1 MVEIM
6 LFSSYPVRAEV
17 VRGEGTEPWRSSV
30 STESESTDAESV
42 PTQARRYHAAVP
54 LTLIAGPPGSGKTT
68 RQVEEAR
75 AAAARG
81 ERVWW
86 VGLPSQRDAVLR
98 ALVRDGPLLG
108 VEVLTLQQLAYRLLS
123 DARRLRPLL
132 TGTGRLA
139 TVGEALLEDRDE
151 PPSPG
156 EARLF
161 ARAIAEAKRHLTGPG
176 ALPGSDPETRRLRR
190 VWRAYERRKADAWDY
205 DDFRR
210 EAAVWLEEAVPSG
223 GGAAGGTWPL
233 LPDRVLVDGLR
244 EIGPPDLRLLD
255 GLARHVPVTLAVAIP
270 PPERTPDVTLPPRD
284 DVEVRRYRFANPV
297 AEARWVL
304 RDVKAELA
312 TGAEPLDLA
321 LIVPPGRARAI
332 ATLAD
337 EAGVPLMD
345 ETPRGLADRPEGR
358 RLLDLLELGEQP
370 SASRLLAVPE
380 LHGLGAAALEDGVA
394 GHDAIRRLA
403 EARGE
408 GELWRSWRERL
419 EPAGDALAW
428 GAELV
433 EAALEAAADQDE
445 DDADADVGE
454 TDGGSRGTDG
464 TSDPWGDAP
473 ARRAERFRDHA
484 LQRLA
489 EARRVAGGPRL
500 RRWWAALLQEEVRFA
515 RPNAG
520 VALLHAVQASGRRV
534 RRAWIVGAA
543 EGAHLTGE
551 REDYFVPEE
560 GRVGW
565 PVAFERPALP
575 RRYLGRQAAE
585 AAELRARGDVTVVTV
600 PEADQGGPIAPDATL
615 LGGEAEPPPER
626 PAASVLEL
634 GGTEPYRPPEGPVP
648 LGTPT
653 VGRLARFARCGLRAW
668 AERRVPDAE
677 ETPAWLRLRRRLRER
692 PGWPVDQIQ
701 TLADEA
707 PEHADWLAEHAEAL
721 AGFSFGVELRD
732 GEDGPLA
739 VLDGARRDDRVA
751 TLLRFA
757 APGAVR
763 DAGDAEALLD
773 ASAREYWAAGHLL
786 DRHARQVRAV
796 RFEVWPVGG
805 SPVAFPER
813 GPVAKRWG
821 RFDRARR
828 EVDGALPAW
837 RAGEV
842 RPSPGFVCRD
852 CPVFDFCR
860 EGRR

>member
-1 MVEIM
+1 MK
-6 LFSSYPVRAEV
+6 V
-17 VRGEGTEPWRSSV
+17 VGGDGTEPWRSSV
-30 STESESTDAESV
+30 STGVTSA
-42 PTQARRYHAAVP
+42 PAWARRYHAGVP
-54 LTLIAGPPGSGKTT
+54 LTLIAGPPGAGKTT
-68 RQVEEAR
+68 RQIEEAR

-176 ALPGSDPETRRLRR
+176 ALPGDDAETRRLRR
-190 VWRAYERRKADAWDY
+190 VWRAYERRKEDAWDY

-210 EAAVWLEEAVPSG
+210 EAAEWLESAASDGDPDG
-223 GGAAGGTWPL
+223 DPATGGAWPL

-244 EIGPPDLRLLD
+244 EIGPLDLRLLD
-255 GLARHVPVTLAVAIP
+255 GLARHLPVTLAVAIAP
-270 PPERTPDVTLPPRD
+270 PGRVPDVTLPPRD

-312 TGAEPLDLA
+312 AGAEPLDLA

-332 ATLAD
+332 AALAD

-408 GELWRSWRERL
+408 GELWRSWRDRL
-419 EPAGDALAW
+419 EPGADVLAW

-433 EAALEAAADQDE
+433 GAALEAAVDPDE
-445 DDADADVGE
+445 DEDGE
-454 TDGGSRGTDG
+454 RDDGFGGGPDRL
-464 TSDPWGDAP
+464 GDAP
-473 ARRAERFRDHA
+473 DRRAERFRDHA

-489 EARRVAGGPRL
+489 EARRVADGPRL

-585 AAELRARGDVTVVTV
+585 AAELRARGDVTVATV

-615 LGGEAEPPPER
+615 LGGEAEPPPAR

-668 AERRVPDAE
+668 AERRVPHEA
-677 ETPAWLRLRRRLRER
+677 ETPAWLDLRRRLRER
-692 PGWPVDQIQ
+692 RGWQADDLRA
-701 TLADEA
+701 LAEVA

-721 AGFSFGVELRD
+721 AAFSFGVELRD
-732 GEDGPLA
+732 GEGGPLA
-739 VLDGARRDDRVA
+739 VLDAARREGRVA
-751 TLLRFA
+751 TLLRFV

-786 DRHARQVRAV
+786 ERHGRQVRAV
-796 RFEVWPVGG
+796 RFRVWPVGG
-805 SPVAFPER
+805 TPVDFPER
-813 GPVAKRWG
+813 GPVARRWG
-821 RFDRARR
+821 RFDRVRR
-828 EVDGALPAW
+828 EVDEALPAW

>member
-1 MVEIM
+1 MS
-6 LFSSYPVRAEV
+6 LA
-17 VRGEGTEPWRSSV
+17 
-30 STESESTDAESV
+30 
-42 PTQARRYHAAVP
+42 
-54 LTLIAGPPGSGKTT
+54 LIAGPPGSGKTT
-68 RQVEEAR
+68 RMIEGAR
-75 AAAARG
+75 GAAERG

-139 TVGEALLEDRDE
+139 TVGEALLEDQNE

-176 ALPGSDPETRRLRR
+176 ALPGTDAETRRLRR
-190 VWRAYERRKADAWDY
+190 VWRAYERRKGDAWDY

-210 EAAVWLEEAVPSG
+210 EAAEWLGS
-223 GGAAGGTWPL
+223 GAADRDAAPAGAWPL

-244 EIGPPDLRLLD
+244 EIGPLDLRLLD

-270 PPERTPDVTLPPRD
+270 PPGRTPDVTLPPRD
-284 DVEVRRYRFANPV
+284 DVEVRRHRFANPV

-312 TGAEPLDLA
+312 AGADPLDLA
-321 LIVPPGRARAI
+321 LIVPTGRARAI
-332 ATLAD
+332 AALAD

-380 LHGLGAAALEDGVA
+380 LHGLGAAALADGVA

-408 GELWRSWRERL
+408 GELWRSWRNRL
-419 EPAGDALAW
+419 EPGEDVLAW

-433 EAALEAAADQDE
+433 TAALDAAVEGDGAGEGDDGLDE
-445 DDADADVGE
+445 G
-454 TDGGSRGTDG
+454 
-464 TSDPWGDAP
+464 SDPLGDAP
-473 ARRAERFRDHA
+473 DRRAERFRDHA

-489 EARRVAGGPRL
+489 EARRVASGPRL

-543 EGAHLTGE
+543 EGAHLVGE

-560 GRVGW
+560 ERVGW
-565 PVAFERPALP
+565 AAAFERPALP

-600 PEADQGGPIAPDATL
+600 PEADQGGPIAPDASL
-615 LGGEAEPPPER
+615 LGGPTEPPPQR
-626 PAASVLEL
+626 PAASALEL

-648 LGTPT
+648 LGAPT

-668 AERRVPDAE
+668 AERRVRDEE

-692 PGWPVDQIQ
+692 TAWP
-701 TLADEA
+701 ADELRA
-707 PEHADWLAEHAEAL
+707 VAEETPEHAAWLDEHAEAL
-721 AGFSFGVELRD
+721 AGFSFGVELRAAD
-732 GEDGPLA
+732 DGPVA
-739 VLDGARRDDRVA
+739 VLDGAHREDRVA

-786 DRHARQVRAV
+786 ERHGRQVRAV
-796 RFEVWPVGG
+796 RFRVWPVGG
-805 SPVAFPER
+805 APVDFPER
-813 GPVAKRWG
+813 GPVARRWG
-821 RFDRARR
+821 RFDRVRR